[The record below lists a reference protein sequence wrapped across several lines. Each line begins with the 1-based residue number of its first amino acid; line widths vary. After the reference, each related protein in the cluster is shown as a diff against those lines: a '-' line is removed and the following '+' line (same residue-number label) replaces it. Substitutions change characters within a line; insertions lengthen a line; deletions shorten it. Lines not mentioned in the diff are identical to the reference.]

1 MARRRSG
8 LFFVTSR
15 KLDLSALIKKVE
27 HPGAGAIVTFTGIV
41 RDNAHDKAVKRLE
54 YEAYDELAASTLEQ
68 IGQEAC
74 DRWSGVRIAMAHRTG
89 RLGIGAA
96 SVIIA
101 VSAPHRAEAFAACR
115 YAIERIKAVLPVWK
129 KEFAADGDYWVEGPV
144 PGEMPPD
151 QAEEIANRG
160 E

>member
-1 MARRRSG
+1 MPRARGRP
-8 LFFVTSR
+8 FFVTSR

-27 HPGAGAIVTFTGIV
+27 HPGAGAIVTFTGVV
-41 RDNAHDKAVKRLE
+41 RDNANHKAVKRLE
-54 YEAYDELAASTLEQ
+54 YEAYDELAVRTLEQ

-74 DRWSGVRIAMAHRTG
+74 ERWSGVRIAIAHRTG
-89 RLGIGAA
+89 RLGIGAS
-96 SVIIA
+96 SVVIA
-101 VSAPHRAEAFAACR
+101 VSSPHRAEAFAACR

-129 KEFAADGDYWVEGPV
+129 KEFAEDGHYWVEGPV
-144 PGEMPPD
+144 AGEMPPE